1 MTSTADQRP
10 RDGCLTIAVLGPLT
24 VWTADGQE
32 VTPTAT
38 KPRQLLALL
47 AVRAPGLVTLPAIY
61 EELWSVCPP
70 RSARTTVQT
79 YVVHLRRILEH
90 GDGREGAAATKA
102 VLCTRPGGYAL
113 AVEAD
118 SLDHRRFDELRRAG
132 EDAFA
137 RGDFELAE
145 RTLTDALDSW
155 RGSPL
160 ADVPHGALL
169 RAEVARLQQNHLCA
183 RGLHIEAQ
191 LRLGKHHRVLGE
203 LTALTVAHPT
213 REDFCHQLMTALYRC
228 GRRSEALYEYRELR
242 QRLHDELG
250 LEPSG
255 RLQALHT
262 AILREDPALDP
273 PAGMRSP
280 YGLARANGR

>member
-1 MTSTADQRP
+1 MTTTAVQWP
-10 RDGCLTIAVLGPLT
+10 PGGCITIAVLGPLS
-24 VWTADGQE
+24 VWTVSAQE
-32 VTPTAT
+32 VTPTAA

-61 EELWSVCPP
+61 EELWSACPP

-79 YVVHLRRILEH
+79 YIVHLRRILEH
-90 GDGREGAAATKA
+90 GDSRVGPAAAKD

-113 AVEAD
+113 AVDAD
-118 SLDHRRFDELRRAG
+118 SLDHRRFDELRRIG

-145 RTLTDALDSW
+145 QTLSDALDNW

-160 ADVPHGALL
+160 PDVPHGALL

-183 RGLHIEAQ
+183 RALHIEAQ
-191 LRLGKHHRVLGE
+191 LRLGKHHRVLGD

-228 GRRSEALYEYRELR
+228 GRRSESLHEYRELR
-242 QRLHDELG
+242 QHLHDELG
-250 LEPSG
+250 LEPSW